1 MTSAAD
7 RKTQSTLEAA
17 LTGPAFKKRIQRR
30 NIKNKLV
37 KWGVS
42 IGGIGV
48 IFAVLMIMF
57 FLLYVVIPLFVP
69 ASVEQHQRYDLP
81 GGNAEKTL
89 YYGVDEY
96 KSSAMRMTESGK
108 LIGFDLA
115 DGSIQLTKELPLQ
128 GQNITSFTVVN
139 ELQSLVAFGLSG
151 GGVLLAKYDYQITY
165 PNNERLVSPEMT
177 YPYGKEILDI
187 GDSAIQF
194 LAIKSL
200 DSELRMAYQAK
211 GSNRVVIKS
220 FSKTESMFSDSI
232 TLEEDSS
239 VDFESNMNLKWLM
252 LDAHGRNL
260 YVISK
265 DGTTDYYDLS
275 DVEVPRLLQH
285 VGLMESGEQPTVI
298 RFLLGDYSLM
308 IGTDKGNVY
317 QWFPVRD
324 DDNIFS
330 LQHIRTFEV
339 SDTAIQSIGIE
350 KGRKGFA
357 VTDAAGQFKL
367 YNSTAE
373 RHISTQQVSQ
383 GAAGRVVM
391 TPRSDGALVETQ
403 EGELVQYNIDN
414 DHPDVSFSS
423 LWSKVWYEG
432 YSEPTYTWQSSSASA
447 DFEPK
452 FSLMPLTFGT
462 IKAAF
467 YAMLFAVPIAIL
479 AAVFTAFFMDKQT
492 RQWIKP
498 TIEMIEALP
507 TVILG
512 FLAGLWLAP
521 HMEQNLPGFF
531 ALLIVVPVGVIVFG
545 YGWTRLPKA
554 IRNRVPLGKRAL
566 LMIPVVVFLGW
577 FSMQMSIPMEDAW
590 FNGDMRHWLTF
601 SAGIDFD
608 QRNAMVIGFAMGF
621 ALIPTIFSVTEDA
634 IYNVPTY
641 LVNGSLALGASGWQT
656 LIGVVIPTA
665 SPGIF
670 SAVMLGFGRGV
681 GETMIVLMAS
691 GNTPLMEMNLFEGMR
706 TLAANLAIEMPEAA
720 VSSSHYRVLFLA
732 GLVLFIFTFVF
743 NTLAEVVRQRM
754 RRKYGSL

>member
-275 DVEVPRLLQH
+275 DVEAPRLLQH

-308 IGTDKGNVY
+308 IGTDKGNVH

-330 LQHIRTFEV
+330 LQHIRSFEV
-339 SDTAIQSIGIE
+339 SDSAIQSIGIE

-566 LMIPVVVFLGW
+566 LMIPVVVFWG
-577 FSMQMSIPMEDAW
+577 
-590 FNGDMRHWLTF
+590 
-601 SAGIDFD
+601 
-608 QRNAMVIGFAMGF
+608 
-621 ALIPTIFSVTEDA
+621 
-634 IYNVPTY
+634 
-641 LVNGSLALGASGWQT
+641 GS
-656 LIGVVIPTA
+656 PC
-665 SPGIF
+665 
-670 SAVMLGFGRGV
+670 R
-681 GETMIVLMAS
+681 
-691 GNTPLMEMNLFEGMR
+691 
-706 TLAANLAIEMPEAA
+706 
-720 VSSSHYRVLFLA
+720 
-732 GLVLFIFTFVF
+732 
-743 NTLAEVVRQRM
+743 
-754 RRKYGSL
+754 